1 MLVEKLIFMSLA
13 IYLSITIFFKFI
25 KKLDKVYIVLLVM
38 RTNRTYSRSNRID
51 I

>member
-13 IYLSITIFFKFI
+13 IYFSITMFFKFI
-25 KKLDKVYIVLLVM
+25 KKLDKVYIAILAM
-38 RTNRTYSRSNRID
+38 RINRTYSRNNRIN